1 MTRKLRDPE
10 SPAAAVLA
18 VTVEYLTG
26 SGTEAGTERAVDKM
40 ITKGK
45 ILTFGNINDFYPL
58 GAGNKAA
65 YEFAS
70 VFLKNLDRK
79 DKSLTKYFAVSETNR
94 AGSRIDWYCNGSY
107 YNGDPQWTP
116 WREAQESERAAALAE
131 LDQMTAGLAKLAE
144 RLRDKPD
151 QSPDL
156 KSFLELISGDKEKGT
171 PPIVLQTPGRDWIFI
186 VDGHPVLTFWG
197 FTEKGIETAGADP
210 FYFLRP
216 PKPAAPEPVA
226 PRPEPAPAPEPAPE
240 PEPAP
245 SPAAGAAGTAFAAG
259 AGTAAAGGSETVT
272 EETRTVEKKSFW
284 AMIPAW
290 LWWLL
295 LFLLL
300 LLLLLLLWF
309 YLLKPRFFPDLGDV
323 QLPQITAPL
332 QGDRDS
338 GAAVTGKDE
347 NEPVGGLNE
356 VNAAPD
362 ERHDGDRTDLM
373 NVQPGSAADRDTVVS
388 ATASAHGDSA
398 APLTAAGTSDS
409 SANAD
414 ASADLT
420 QGTPA
425 SAGNEPAVNPD
436 AVPDE
441 SQTVNPDSV
450 SDANQAVNPDAVPGT
465 DQTANPDAAPAAD
478 QSANPDAVPD
488 SNAAAGTGPDAAA
501 APAGSG
507 PAAGQAAPGAAAD
520 AATGS
525 TAQPPASA
533 GADQAAG
540 PVSPVRPLARP
551 MKASAL
557 RNSVM
562 TRGSELSASS
572 GLRDEKHGQP
582 VKMSFKWNGDGT
594 GEEIIRQIDGTE
606 CRGPVSTSGTGGSVS
621 ISPSGSIKC
630 SDGSSFRAQKID
642 CHEDSSGN
650 SRCAM
655 SGNGGR
661 SVPVVL
667 SDGNKQGAG
676 K

>member
-58 GAGNKAA
+58 GADNKAA

-79 DKSLTKYFAVSETNR
+79 DKSLTRYFAVSETNR

-144 RLRDKPD
+144 RLRDRPD

-156 KSFLELISGDKEKGT
+156 KFFLELISGDKEKGT

-245 SPAAGAAGTAFAAG
+245 SPAAGAAGTAFAEG

-347 NEPVGGLNE
+347 NEPAGGLNE

-362 ERHDGDRTDLM
+362 ERHDGDRTDLI

-465 DQTANPDAAPAAD
+465 DQTANPVAAPAAD

-525 TAQPPASA
+525 TAQSPAS
-533 GADQAAG
+533 GRADQAAG
-540 PVSPVRPLARP
+540 AASPVRPLARP

>member
-1 MTRKLRDPE
+1 
-10 SPAAAVLA
+10 
-18 VTVEYLTG
+18 
-26 SGTEAGTERAVDKM
+26 M

-58 GAGNKAA
+58 GADNKAA

-116 WREAQESERAAALAE
+116 WREAQESERTAALAE

-144 RLRDKPD
+144 RLRDRPD

-156 KSFLELISGDKEKGT
+156 KFFLELISGDKEKGT

-216 PKPAAPEPVA
+216 PKHAEPAPAAPQ
-226 PRPEPAPAPEPAPE
+226 PEPAPAPEPAPE
-240 PEPAP
+240 QAPAP
-245 SPAAGAAGTAFAAG
+245 SPEPAAGAAGAASAAG

-323 QLPQITAPL
+323 RLPQITAPL

-347 NEPVGGLNE
+347 NEPAGGLNE

-362 ERHDGDRTDLM
+362 ERHDGDRTDLI

-420 QGTPA
+420 QGNPA
-425 SAGNEPAVNPD
+425 ASGNDPAVNPD
-436 AVPDE
+436 AVPE
-441 SQTVNPDSV
+441 TEQP
-450 SDANQAVNPDAVPGT
+450 VNPDAVPGT
-465 DQTANPDAAPAAD
+465 DQAVNSDSASAADQTANPDAVSGTDQAVNPDSASAAD
-478 QSANPDAVPD
+478 QTANPDAVPD
-488 SNAAAGTGPDAAA
+488 SNAESGPDAAA
-501 APAGSG
+501 APAGSD
-507 PAAGQAAPGAAAD
+507 AAGQAAPASKAD

-594 GEEIIRQIDGTE
+594 GEEIIRQSDGTE
-606 CRGPVSTSGTGGSVS
+606 CRGPVSASGNGGSVS

-650 SRCAM
+650 SRCSM

>member
-1 MTRKLRDPE
+1 
-10 SPAAAVLA
+10 
-18 VTVEYLTG
+18 
-26 SGTEAGTERAVDKM
+26 M

-58 GAGNKAA
+58 GADNKAA

-116 WREAQESERAAALAE
+116 WREAQESERTAALAE

-144 RLRDKPD
+144 RLRDRPD

-156 KSFLELISGDKEKGT
+156 KFFLELISGDKEKGT

-216 PKPAAPEPVA
+216 PKHAEPAPAAPQ
-226 PRPEPAPAPEPAPE
+226 PEPAPAPEPAPE
-240 PEPAP
+240 QAPAP
-245 SPAAGAAGTAFAAG
+245 SPEPAAGAAGAASAAG
-259 AGTAAAGGSETVT
+259 AGTAAAAGSEKVT
-272 EETRTVEKKSFW
+272 GERTVEKKSFW

-323 QLPQITAPL
+323 RLPQITAPL

-347 NEPVGGLNE
+347 NEPAGGLNE

-362 ERHDGDRTDLM
+362 ERHDGDRTDLI

-488 SNAAAGTGPDAAA
+488 SNAAAGTSPDAAA

-525 TAQPPASA
+525 TAQSPAS
-533 GADQAAG
+533 GRADQAAG

>member
-1 MTRKLRDPE
+1 M
-10 SPAAAVLA
+10 
-18 VTVEYLTG
+18 EYLTG

-79 DKSLTKYFAVSETNR
+79 DKSLTRYFAVSETNR

-144 RLRDKPD
+144 RLRDRPD

-323 QLPQITAPL
+323 RLPQITAPL
-332 QGDRDS
+332 QDDKDT
-338 GAAVTGKDE
+338 GAIAADKKDDVPAD
-347 NEPVGGLNE
+347 EPNE
-356 VNAAPD
+356 VNATAD
-362 ERHDGDRTDLM
+362 ERHDGDRTDLI
-373 NVQPGSAADRDTVVS
+373 NLQPGASGSDTAVS
-388 ATASAHGDSA
+388 ATAGVNGDSA
-398 APLTAAGTSDS
+398 APLNAAGTSDS
-409 SANAD
+409 SAGAD

-420 QGTPA
+420 QGNPA
-425 SAGNEPAVNPD
+425 ASGNDPAVNPD
-436 AVPDE
+436 AVPE
-441 SQTVNPDSV
+441 TEQP
-450 SDANQAVNPDAVPGT
+450 VNPDAVPGT
-465 DQTANPDAAPAAD
+465 DQAVNPDSASAADQTANPDAVSGTDQAVNPDSASAAD
-478 QSANPDAVPD
+478 QTANPDAVPD
-488 SNAAAGTGPDAAA
+488 SNAESGPDAAA
-501 APAGSG
+501 APAGSD
-507 PAAGQAAPGAAAD
+507 AAGQAAPASKAD

>member
-1 MTRKLRDPE
+1 
-10 SPAAAVLA
+10 
-18 VTVEYLTG
+18 
-26 SGTEAGTERAVDKM
+26 M

-58 GAGNKAA
+58 GADNKAA

-116 WREAQESERAAALAE
+116 WREAQESERTAALAE

-144 RLRDKPD
+144 RLRDRPD

-156 KSFLELISGDKEKGT
+156 KFFLELISGDKEKGT

-216 PKPAAPEPVA
+216 PKHAEPAPAAPQ
-226 PRPEPAPAPEPAPE
+226 PEPAPAPEPAPE
-240 PEPAP
+240 QAPAP
-245 SPAAGAAGTAFAAG
+245 SPEPAAGAAGAASAAG

-323 QLPQITAPL
+323 RLPQITAPL

-347 NEPVGGLNE
+347 NEPAGGLNE

-362 ERHDGDRTDLM
+362 ERHDGDRTDLI

-420 QGTPA
+420 QGNPA
-425 SAGNEPAVNPD
+425 ASGNDPAVNPD
-436 AVPDE
+436 AVPE
-441 SQTVNPDSV
+441 TEQP
-450 SDANQAVNPDAVPGT
+450 VNPDAVPGT
-465 DQTANPDAAPAAD
+465 DQAVNSDSASAAD
-478 QSANPDAVPD
+478 QTANPDAVPD
-488 SNAAAGTGPDAAA
+488 SNAESGPDAAA
-501 APAGSG
+501 APAGSD
-507 PAAGQAAPGAAAD
+507 AAGQAAPASKAD

-594 GEEIIRQIDGTE
+594 GEEIIRQSDGTE
-606 CRGPVSTSGTGGSVS
+606 CRGPVSASGNGGSVS

-650 SRCAM
+650 SRCSM